1 MLHGVQYGNII
12 TFRRG
17 AVTLFRTLM
26 RLGCRLLSFQN
37 RIRES
42 QVGPRWAGSGTLS
55 RLTTLFKNQ
64 RVARVV
70 NGPRLEPA
78 EKALPKKQFSIRV
91 RHAAKD
97 ISKNDVSNF

>member
-1 MLHGVQYGNII
+1 MFFVGHHESSPDLPALSDGG
-12 TFRRG
+12 
-17 AVTLFRTLM
+17 
-26 RLGCRLLSFQN
+26 LLSFQN

-70 NGPRLEPA
+70 NGPRLEPT
-78 EKALPKKQFSIRV
+78 EKALPKKQISIRV
-91 RHAAKD
+91 RHTAKD
-97 ISKNDVSNF
+97 ISKNYVSNF